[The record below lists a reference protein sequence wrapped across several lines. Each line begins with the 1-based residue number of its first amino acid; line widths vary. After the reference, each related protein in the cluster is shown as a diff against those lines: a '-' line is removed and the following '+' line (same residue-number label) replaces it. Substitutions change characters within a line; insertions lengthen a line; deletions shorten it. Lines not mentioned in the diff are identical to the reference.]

1 MEIKEDRRIRRTRNI
16 LKSSLAELMKEKD
29 FKDITVKDIAERA
42 DVNRGTFYLHYK
54 DTYDLL
60 EKIEDE
66 IILEFQAMIDMYRP
80 KITITT
86 LLPILD
92 PIADYI
98 LKNKTLCFSLF
109 ENQSN
114 NNFLNKFRS
123 LISENGAAFIS
134 DKFPNYNKDIYEY
147 YITFI
152 SFGIIGQ
159 IKHWSETNFKLPK
172 KDLVAMVD
180 KIITSAAQSVLS

>member
-1 MEIKEDRRIRRTRNI
+1 MEIKEDRRIRKTRNI

-42 DVNRGTFYLHYK
+42 DINRGTFYLHYK

-60 EKIEDE
+60 EKVEDE
-66 IILEFQAMIDMYRP
+66 IILEFQAMIDMYKP
-80 KITITT
+80 KTTITT
-86 LLPILD
+86 LLPILE
-92 PIADYI
+92 PIVDYI
-98 LKNKTLCFSLF
+98 IKNETICFSLF

-114 NNFLNKFRS
+114 NNFLYKFRK
-123 LISENGAAFIS
+123 LISKNGAEFIPE
-134 DKFPNYNKDIYEY
+134 KFPNYNKDIYDY

-152 SFGIIGQ
+152 SFGIWGQ
-159 IKHWSETNFKLPK
+159 IRHWSETNFKLPK

-180 KIITSAAQSVLS
+180 KIITSAANSVLS

>member
-1 MEIKEDRRIRRTRNI
+1 MEIKEDRRIRKTRNI

-42 DVNRGTFYLHYK
+42 DINRGTFYLHYK

-60 EKIEDE
+60 EKVEDE
-66 IILEFQAMIDMYRP
+66 IILEFQAMIDMYKP
-80 KITITT
+80 KTTITT
-86 LLPILD
+86 LLPILE
-92 PIADYI
+92 PIVDYI
-98 LKNKTLCFSLF
+98 IKNETICFSLF

-114 NNFLNKFRS
+114 SNFLYKFRK
-123 LISENGAAFIS
+123 LISKNGAEFIPE
-134 DKFPNYNKDIYEY
+134 KFPNYNKDIYDY

-152 SFGIIGQ
+152 SFGIWGQ
-159 IKHWSETNFKLPK
+159 IRHWSETNFKLPK

-180 KIITSAAQSVLS
+180 KIITSAANSVLS

>member
-1 MEIKEDRRIRRTRNI
+1 MEIKEDRRIRKTRNM

-42 DVNRGTFYLHYK
+42 DINRGTFYLHYK

-60 EKIEDE
+60 EKVEDE

-80 KITITT
+80 KTTITT
-86 LLPILD
+86 LLPILE
-92 PIADYI
+92 PIVDYI
-98 LKNKTLCFSLF
+98 IKNETICFSLF
-109 ENQSN
+109 ESQSN
-114 NNFLNKFRS
+114 SNFLYKFQK
-123 LISENGAAFIS
+123 LISKNGAEFIPE
-134 DKFPNYNKDIYEY
+134 KFPNYNKDIYDY

-152 SFGIIGQ
+152 SFGIWGQ
-159 IKHWSETNFKLPK
+159 IRHWSETNFKLPK

-180 KIITSAAQSVLS
+180 KIITSAANSVLS

>member
-1 MEIKEDRRIRRTRNI
+1 MEIKEDRRIRKTRNI

-42 DVNRGTFYLHYK
+42 DINRGTFYLHYK

-60 EKIEDE
+60 EKVEDE
-66 IILEFQAMIDMYRP
+66 IILEFQAMIDMYKP
-80 KITITT
+80 KTTITT
-86 LLPILD
+86 LLPILE
-92 PIADYI
+92 PIVDYI
-98 LKNKTLCFSLF
+98 IKNETICFSLF

-114 NNFLNKFRS
+114 SNFLYKFRK
-123 LISENGAAFIS
+123 LISKNGAEFIPE
-134 DKFPNYNKDIYEY
+134 KFPNYNKDIYDY

-152 SFGIIGQ
+152 SFGIWGQ
-159 IKHWSETNFKLPK
+159 IRHWSETYFKLPK

-180 KIITSAAQSVLS
+180 KIITSAANSVLS

>member
-16 LKSSLAELMKEKD
+16 LKSSLAELMLEKD

-42 DVNRGTFYLHYK
+42 DINRGTFYLHYK
-54 DTYDLL
+54 DAYDLL

-66 IILEFQAMIDMYRP
+66 IIIEFQSMIDTYRP
-80 KITITT
+80 KISLKT

-98 LKNKTLCFSLF
+98 LKNKTICFSML
-109 ENQSN
+109 ENPSN
-114 NNFLNKFRS
+114 NSFLYKFRK
-123 LISENGAAFIS
+123 LIAENGTIFISE
-134 DKFPNYNKDIYEY
+134 KFPNYNKDIYDY

-152 SFGIIGQ
+152 SFGILGQ
-159 IKHWSETNFKLPK
+159 IKHWSQTNFKLPK
-172 KDLVAMVD
+172 KDFVAMVD
-180 KIITSAAQSVLS
+180 KLITSAAIGVLS